1 MLYSVPYEFIKR
13 KVDVRVTDTVIE
25 IFYNHNRIASHRR
38 LYGRKRQY
46 STVAEHMPA
55 DHQAYL
61 EWNGDR
67 FRKWAERIGTNTCK
81 VVNAIL
87 ASQRVSNNPT
97 EAVRGFSSWQISIL
111 TSGWK
116 QRAERRFPTQLARAT
131 RALKTS
137 WQPGRITSIRSL
149 RLPMLHQLR
158 TNTPLLAALTTTGG
172 KDHD

>member
-1 MLYSVPYEFIKR
+1 MLDSDPYEFIKR
-13 KVDVRVTDTVIE
+13 KVAVRGTDTVIE
-25 IFYNHNRIASHRR
+25 IFYNTAPLRNTCQPITR
-38 LYGRKRQY
+38 LI
-46 STVAEHMPA
+46 
-55 DHQAYL
+55 
-61 EWNGDR
+61 WNGTVT
-67 FRKWAERIGTNTCK
+67 AS
-81 VVNAIL
+81 VNGQSGLEPIL
-87 ASQRVSNNPT
+87 ARLLTRFLPPKGLSNNPT

-116 QRAERRFPTQLARAT
+116 QRAERRFPTQLAQAT

-137 WQPGRITSIRSL
+137 WHPGRITSIRSL

>member
-1 MLYSVPYEFIKR
+1 M
-13 KVDVRVTDTVIE
+13 RVTDTVIE
-25 IFYNHNRIASHRR
+25 IFYNHNRIASHQR
-38 LYGRKRQY
+38 LYGRKGQY
-46 STVAEHMPA
+46 STVTEHMPA
-55 DHQAYL
+55 ITRL
-61 EWNGDR
+61 IWNGTVT
-67 FRKWAERIGTNTCK
+67 AS
-81 VVNAIL
+81 VNGQSGLEPIL
-87 ASQRVSNNPT
+87 ARLLTRFLPPKGLSNNPT

-116 QRAERRFPTQLARAT
+116 QRAERRFPTQLAQAT

-137 WQPGRITSIRSL
+137 WHPGRITSIRSL

>member
-1 MLYSVPYEFIKR
+1 MATTGFWPVKDRLKEVIDYAENPDKTIDKKYGTASV
-13 KVDVRVTDTVIE
+13 
-25 IFYNHNRIASHRR
+25 NGQS
-38 LYGRKRQY
+38 G
-46 STVAEHMPA
+46 
-55 DHQAYL
+55 L
-61 EWNGDR
+61 EP
-67 FRKWAERIGTNTCK
+67 
-81 VVNAIL
+81 IL
-87 ASQRVSNNPT
+87 ARLLTRFLPPKGLSNNPT

-116 QRAERRFPTQLARAT
+116 QRAERRFPTQLAQAT

-137 WQPGRITSIRSL
+137 WHPGRITSIRSL